1 MSMFSRARRLM
12 RKIWEAG
19 PGPRA
24 RRLRAHGLSQH
35 LGGRLLGD
43 MPAVYLDPQAMLR
56 GGLKEIRAK
65 SRYQALLNP
74 YARRAIRSLQI
85 NIVGAR
91 GVQMR
96 GQIPLG
102 GRSNPAAGRARAESA
117 QQIAALLSRGRTGG
131 ELDAALDR
139 LILAQTAIER
149 DEERNQILEAKW
161 RQFCKPDNFDLS
173 GRYSFHQYE
182 LLIAGAFGSHGGAMV
197 RIIRES
203 ATGNPNAE
211 QLCFELLSTDQLDED
226 YSGGSD
232 RPGHFWRMGV
242 ETNDR
247 RGGRVT
253 RYAVLR
259 RHPGNMDPGDPRSME
274 PKHIFVDARD
284 LIHIFIPEEIGQLR
298 EIPHLAPVLTTIHN
312 LNEYEKS
319 HWTRKRIAN
328 NILGF
333 IEKKQP
339 DDAPPNSSLVDEKSQ
354 ATGEVLSN
362 SSPGEWI
369 ELFPDEHPVPPQLG
383 PDDNQYETVLKTM
396 LRRFS
401 TGFTASYSAISGDHS
416 DANYSSMREE
426 KLEIRDWYRV
436 VQSIFI
442 QQFHQRV
449 FEEWV
454 DAATLAGVLPVELFA
469 NYWNEPELYTAPRWQ
484 ARTWSWVDPAKE
496 MKAYKDAQEMGL
508 QSTSDQMAELYGT
521 DLEHTW
527 AQIAYEI
534 ALRRRLGLSQS
545 AASQP
550 ALAPQPEATPEGP

>member
-1 MSMFSRARRLM
+1 MSIFSRAKQFAERV
-12 RKIWEAG
+12 WAAG

-24 RRLRAHGLSQH
+24 RRVRANGLSQF
-35 LGGRLLGD
+35 LSGRLLGD
-43 MPAVYLDPQAMLR
+43 MPAVYMDPQSMLR

-65 SRYQALLNP
+65 ARYQALLNP
-74 YARRAIRSLQI
+74 YAKRAIRSLQI

-102 GRSNPAAGRARAESA
+102 GRSNPAASRARAESA
-117 QQIAALLSRGRTGG
+117 QQIAALLKRGRTGA

-139 LILAQTAIER
+139 LILAQAAIER

-161 RQFCKPDNFDLS
+161 RQFCKADNFDLS

-182 LLIAGAFGSHGGAMV
+182 LMIAGAFGSHGGAMV

-203 ATGNPNAE
+203 ATGNPNTE
-211 QLCFELLSTDQLDED
+211 QLCFELLSVDQLDVD
-226 YSGGSD
+226 YTGASD
-232 RPGHFWRMGV
+232 RAGHFWRMGV

-259 RHPGNMDPGDPRSME
+259 KHPGNNDPGDPRSVE

-284 LIHIFIPEEIGQLR
+284 LIHVFIPEEIGQLR

-333 IEKKQP
+333 IEKKT
-339 DDAPPNSSLVDEKSQ
+339 DDGEPSSSMIDEKVP

-362 SSPGEWI
+362 SQPGEWI
-369 ELFPDEHPVPPQLG
+369 ELLPDEHPVPPNLG
-383 PDDNQYETVLKTM
+383 PDDGQYETVLKTM

-436 VQSIFI
+436 AQSIFI

-449 FEEWV
+449 FEEWI
-454 DAATLAGVLPVELFA
+454 AAAALAGVLPVELFG

-496 MKAYKDAQEMGL
+496 MKAYRDAQELGL

-521 DLEHTW
+521 DLESTW
-527 AQIAYEI
+527 AQIAYEV
-534 ALRRRLGLSQS
+534 ALRRRLGLPEPATSQ
-545 AASQP
+545 QP
-550 ALAPQPEATPEGP
+550 VATNPAISNP